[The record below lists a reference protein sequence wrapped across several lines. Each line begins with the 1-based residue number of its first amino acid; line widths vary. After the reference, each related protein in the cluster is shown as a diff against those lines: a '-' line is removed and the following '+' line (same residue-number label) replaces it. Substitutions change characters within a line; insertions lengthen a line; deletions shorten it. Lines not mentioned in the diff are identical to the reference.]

1 MSPIIFNTDVDLYD
15 EHAVMKYH
23 SRLETARSRA
33 PLSPLIPGVGF
44 SLDLVVPP
52 ANSVENVRS
61 LPTLP
66 PRSTQ
71 IHLRLE
77 RALQAGVDKLSQV
90 WTALVDLPHTPSAM
104 QTRLVLKIV
113 QPSLCPYPRV
123 DDIWPGNYTFPE
135 YMASREAWVY
145 EQLKHKQ
152 GRFIPYFFG
161 MHTIITPSDESAWA
175 LVLEHIPGD
184 TLQLFTTLPT
194 KTIPRTRELIT
205 LSINTLTAFMADVF
219 VDLYSAAKY
228 EPDEI
233 GRAIHIH
240 RLQLF
245 CDICESL
252 SLDKDTELQLQSW
265 AGKEFGFGS
274 C

>member
-1 MSPIIFNTDVDLYD
+1 LD
-15 EHAVMKYH
+15 
-23 SRLETARSRA
+23 TARRRA
-33 PLSPLIPGVGF
+33 QLKGLTPGVGF
-44 SLDLVVPP
+44 TLDLVVPS
-52 ANSVENVRS
+52 ATSLENARS

-77 RALQAGVDKLSQV
+77 RALQSGVDNLSQV
-90 WTALVDLPHTPSAM
+90 WIALVDDDFPSAI
-104 QTRLVLKIV
+104 QTRLVLKII

-135 YMASREAWVY
+135 HMALQEAWAY
-145 EQLKHKQ
+145 NQLKHKQ

-161 MHTIITPSDESAWA
+161 MHTIVTPSGESASA
-175 LVLEHIPGD
+175 LVLEYIPGD
-184 TLQLFTTLPT
+184 TLELYATSDTQ
-194 KTIPRTRELIT
+194 TIPRTRELIT
-205 LSINTLTAFMADVF
+205 LSINTLTAFMADGWSHLDLLPRNIIVTPDAHDEQGIVF

-228 EPDEI
+228 PPNQIQSIVQDC
-233 GRAIHIH
+233 

-245 CDICESL
+245 YDICESL
-252 SLDKDTELQLQSW
+252 SLGEDEKHQLESW
-265 AGKEFGFGS
+265 AGKKFGFGS